1 MNKQLL
7 KLTVLVEDL
16 DSIVQDYLTL
26 KETNNK
32 RESVLDNDDLVS
44 CLSQTSNAIKY
55 IDLLLLEDIDT
66 TTAHDI
72 SKVSKNF
79 GTFTTLLKKYQASLD
94 QIDSSG
100 SSLSPYS
107 ISNLKSPKAFEELKS
122 ASEKSVLNTIRP
134 IDSISQS
141 NAAKSVRFKSTLVEL
156 SPSSLHKPYQD
167 NPESLFETAEIHE
180 AEDDGPMNL
189 NNKQVFIHNQQQMIQ
204 QDNQL
209 DELHTSVKRQHA
221 ISLEIN
227 NEVGDQMVIL
237 GDLENGV
244 ERSNTRLIR
253 STDRLKKFRE
263 SMRQHKDWWTIFI
276 LIVVLLLLLI
286 VLK

>member
-1 MNKQLL
+1 MNRQLL
-7 KLTVLVEDL
+7 KLTVLIQDL

-26 KETNNK
+26 KEANNEQ
-32 RESVLDNDDLVS
+32 ESLLDDDDLVS
-44 CLSQTSNAIKY
+44 CLSQTINAIKY
-55 IDLLLLEDIDT
+55 TDLLLLEDIDIS
-66 TTAHDI
+66 TAHDI
-72 SKVSKNF
+72 SRVSNF
-79 GTFTTLLKKYQASLD
+79 FGNFSTLLKKYQTLLD
-94 QIDSSG
+94 QIDSTG
-100 SSLSPYS
+100 SSISLYS

-122 ASEKSVLNTIRP
+122 DSEKLMLKTVTPTNSN
-134 IDSISQS
+134 SQDNLS
-141 NAAKSVRFKSTLVEL
+141 KSVRFKSTLIEL
-156 SPSSLHKPYQD
+156 SPSNLHKPYQD
-167 NPESLFETAEIHE
+167 NPEGLFETTESHE

-189 NNKQVFIHNQQQMIQ
+189 SNKQVFIHNEQQMIQ

-227 NEVGDQMVIL
+227 DEVGDQMVML

-263 SMRQHKDWWTIFI
+263 SIRQHKDWWTIFI